1 MWRGPVVQARKNA
14 VNAVKG
20 KVFSLHAKLI
30 ALAAQSGGN
39 PDDNPSLAAAITKA
53 KKEWV
58 PNDNID
64 RAIKKWTGEDKSAAQ
79 IVQIMYEW
87 YAAGWVAIIVNTLT
101 DNKNRTVANI
111 RHIFAKMSGN
121 MWESGSVSWMF
132 KRKGLI
138 IIDITSHDTDDI
150 EELLMETEAEDYS
163 IEWDSIEIICAPEH
177 LTDIQTALENASISI
192 DVAEIDYIPDTEVDV
207 TEFDNAL
214 KVTKMLQA
222 FEEDEDVEGVYANG
236 NISSELQKEIDEFI
250 EKNTFHT

>member
-39 PDDNPSLAAAITKA
+39 PHDNPSLAAAITKA

-64 RAIKKWTGEDKSAAQ
+64 RAIKKGTGEDKSAAQ

-111 RHIFAKMSGN
+111 RHIFSKMSWN

-138 IIDITSHDTDDI
+138 IIDISSYDTDAI

-222 FEEDEDVEGVYANG
+222 FEEDEDVEWVYANG
-236 NISSELQKEIDEFI
+236 NVSPKLQKEVDEFI

>member
-1 MWRGPVVQARKNA
+1 
-14 VNAVKG
+14 
-20 KVFSLHAKLI
+20 
-30 ALAAQSGGN
+30 
-39 PDDNPSLAAAITKA
+39 
-53 KKEWV
+53 
-58 PNDNID
+58 
-64 RAIKKWTGEDKSAAQ
+64 
-79 IVQIMYEW
+79 MYEW

-111 RHIFAKMSGN
+111 RHIFSKMSWN

-138 IIDITSHDTDDI
+138 IIDISSYDTDAI

-192 DVAEIDYIPDTEVDV
+192 DVAEIDYIPDTEIDV
-207 TEFDNAL
+207 TDFDNAL

-222 FEEDEDVEGVYANG
+222 FEEDEDVEWVYANG
-236 NISSELQKEIDEFI
+236 NVSPKLQKEVDEFI

>member
-1 MWRGPVVQARKNA
+1 MGRGPVVQARKNA

-39 PDDNPSLAAAITKA
+39 PDDNPSLAAAIIKA

-64 RAIKKWTGEDKSAAQ
+64 RAIKKGTWEDKSAAQ
-79 IVQIMYEW
+79 IVQIMYEG
-87 YAAGWVAIIVNTLT
+87 YAAGWVAIIANTLT

-138 IIDITSHDTDDI
+138 IVDITKYSADTI

-177 LTDIQTALENASISI
+177 LTDIQTTLEKADIHTE
-192 DVAEIDYIPDTEVDV
+192 VAEIDYIPDTEVEV
-207 TEFDNAL
+207 TDFDNAL

-222 FEEDEDVEGVYANG
+222 FEEDEDVEGVYSNG
-236 NISSELQKEIDEFI
+236 NISPELQKEVDEFI
-250 EKNTFHT
+250 EKNTFKT